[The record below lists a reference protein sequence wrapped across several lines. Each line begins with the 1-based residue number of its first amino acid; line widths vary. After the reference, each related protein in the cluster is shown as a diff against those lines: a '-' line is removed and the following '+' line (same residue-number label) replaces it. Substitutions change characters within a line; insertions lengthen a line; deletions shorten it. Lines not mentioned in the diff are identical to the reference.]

1 MTSSNS
7 ATLGTTTTVERV
19 RQAFEAIEAADRPE
33 VWISLR
39 SQESAIAEAQLIDAK
54 VAAGCSLPLAGLLV
68 AVKDNIDV
76 AGMETTAAHPG
87 FARLPEQS
95 ATAVQRLIDA
105 GALVLGKTNLDQF
118 ATGLVGTRS
127 PYGAVRNSRFPERIS
142 GGSSSGSAVAVAM
155 DMVDFALGT
164 DTAGSGRVPAALN
177 QLVGIKSTLGIVPV
191 DGVVPACRSYDC
203 VTVFAKT
210 LELATLATKVMA
222 GPSKLDGRS
231 RSWPANVKLAAAPA
245 SGIAI
250 PQRKYLEILGPER
263 LGLFDAQV
271 AKLRELGYLVSE
283 IEFEPFIECA
293 KLLYGGG
300 LVAERYAAFG
310 EFLEGHPDG
319 ADPTVTTITI
329 GAKDRTGPGVIA
341 AQQSVAEYGLIAA
354 ELLEGFEAL
363 LIPTAPAHPTLAE
376 VAADPIAVNSLMGT
390 YTNFM
395 NLLDMCGVAIPAG
408 QTADGLFGVT
418 VVARKFEDQVA
429 IDVAAQM
436 LGQDTPL
443 VTDQGID
450 VAVFGAH
457 LSGQPLNYQL
467 VNLGARFMG
476 PATTAPNYRMFAL
489 DTQPAKPGLVTAAE
503 GGGVAFEGEIWRM
516 SAASLGE
523 FMAVLPQPMML
534 GKVVLKDQTEVVG
547 FGCSRISGTDISRFG
562 GWRNFLASR

>member
-1 MTSSNS
+1 MISTNS
-7 ATLGTTTTVERV
+7 AATGSTSTVERV
-19 RQAFEAIEAADRPE
+19 HKAYQSIAAADRPE

-39 SQESAIAEAQLIDAK
+39 DLDSALEAAQLIDAK
-54 VAAGCSLPLAGLLV
+54 VAAGYDLPLAGMV
-68 AVKDNIDV
+68 FAVKDNIDV
-76 AGMETTAAHPG
+76 ADFETTAAHPG
-87 FARLPEQS
+87 FARLPQRS

-127 PYGAVRNSRFPERIS
+127 PYGAVRNSRYPERIS

-155 DMVDFALGT
+155 EMVDFALGT

-177 QLVGIKSTLGIVPV
+177 NLVGIKSTLGIVPV

-210 LELATLATKVMA
+210 LGLATLATKLMS

-231 RSWPANVKLAAAPA
+231 RSWPANLKLSAAPA
-245 SGIAI
+245 SSIAI
-250 PQRKYLEILGPER
+250 PKRQYLEVLGPDR
-263 LGLFDAQV
+263 LALFDAQV
-271 AKLRELGYLVSE
+271 AQLRQLGYLVSE
-283 IEFEPFIECA
+283 IEFAPFIECA

-310 EFLEGHPDG
+310 EFLENNPEG
-319 ADPTVTTITI
+319 ADPTVSTITM
-329 GAKDRTGPGVIA
+329 GAKDRTGYGVIA
-341 AQQSVAEYGLIAA
+341 AQQSVAEYGLVAA
-354 ELLEGFEAL
+354 ELLAGFEAL

-408 QTADGLFGVT
+408 ETADGLFGVT

-429 IDVAAQM
+429 IDIAAQ
-436 LGQDTPL
+436 L
-443 VTDQGID
+443 VGEDSTLIAEQGID

-476 PATTAPNYRMFAL
+476 DAMTAANYRMFAL
-489 DTQPAKPGLVTAAE
+489 DTTPAKPGLVAAAE
-503 GGGVAFEGEIWRM
+503 GGGCGFAGEIWRL
-516 SAASLGE
+516 SAASLGQ
-523 FMAVLPQPMML
+523 FMAMLPQPMML
-534 GKVVLKDQTEVVG
+534 GKVVLADGNEVVG

-562 GWRNFLASR
+562 GWRNYLASL